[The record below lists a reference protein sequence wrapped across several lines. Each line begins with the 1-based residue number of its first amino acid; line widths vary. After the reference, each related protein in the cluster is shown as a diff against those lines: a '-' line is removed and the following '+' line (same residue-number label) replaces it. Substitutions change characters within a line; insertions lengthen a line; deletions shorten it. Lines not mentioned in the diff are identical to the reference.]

1 MTDEATTGERTES
14 RIRIDRIYLKDVS
27 FESPQTPAIFSTEEG
42 WQPKMDLHM
51 ETEARRIDDER
62 HEVALRVTVTA
73 TDGDRTVFLAE
84 IKQAGLFHL
93 AGFDDEQ
100 RKYALGTSCANML
113 FPFARENLD
122 HLVQKGGMP
131 QLLLQPINFEAL
143 HAQQAA
149 KRANPESRNT
159 DGSGGSATDSG

>member
-1 MTDEATTGERTES
+1 MSDETTAAEQGEG
-14 RIRIDRIYLKDVS
+14 RIQIERIYLKDVS
-27 FESPQTPAIFSTEEG
+27 FESPQTPSIFSTADG
-42 WQPKMDLHM
+42 WKPKMDLHL

-73 TDGDRTVFLAE
+73 TDEERTVFLVE
-84 IKQAGLFHL
+84 LKQAGLFRL
-93 AGFDDEQ
+93 TGFDDEPL
-100 RKYALGTSCANML
+100 RYALGTACANML

-131 QLLLQPINFEAL
+131 QLLLQPINFHAL

-149 KRANPESRNT
+149 QRANPAPQDADTTGESPAN
-159 DGSGGSATDSG
+159 G

>member
-1 MTDEATTGERTES
+1 MSDESTAAERSEG

-27 FESPQTPAIFSTEEG
+27 FESPQTPAIFSAADG

-51 ETEARRIDDER
+51 ETEARQIDDER

-73 TDGDRTVFLAE
+73 TDGERTVFLVE
-84 IKQAGLFHL
+84 LKQAGLFRL
-93 AGFDDEQ
+93 TGFSDEQ
-100 RKYALGTSCANML
+100 RKHVLGTACANML

-143 HAQQAA
+143 QAQQAA
-149 KRANPESRNT
+149 RRANPDRQDAGET
-159 DGSGGSATDSG
+159 DGTPASG

>member
-1 MTDEATTGERTES
+1 MSDESTAAERNEG

-27 FESPQTPAIFSTEEG
+27 FESPQTPAIFSAEDG
-42 WQPKMDLHM
+42 WRPKMDLHM

-73 TDGDRTVFLAE
+73 TDGDRTVFLVE
-84 IKQAGLFHL
+84 LKQAGLFHL
-93 AGFDDEQ
+93 TGFGDEQ
-100 RKYALGTSCANML
+100 LRHVLGTACANML
-113 FPFARENLD
+113 FPFARESLD

-143 HAQQAA
+143 QAQQAA
-149 KRANPESRNT
+149 RHANPGRQDADEA
-159 DGSGGSATDSG
+159 DG